1 MAGLREFFR
10 SDAFVPTTSVFP
22 PIDTDR
28 LAADLALAKEGRTR
42 GSQNQPGGDE
52 DSLDPVEARIIERV
66 GDLRRKGLDTYSEN
80 VRVYNARLNRAA
92 DAREEVEIAASQARG
107 DFQSAVAVWQA
118 RMAAPSA
125 RVTDAIASLR
135 RFRAEHG
142 VAHVAREANFMSW
155 LFVALLV
162 LVIES
167 AANALLFSRAMSQGF
182 VGGLAIAGSIS
193 AVNIA
198 IAGLATYFGRNLN
211 HRRLH
216 WKLFGLVASII
227 GIVLCLAFNL
237 GVAHLRDA
245 LEAGLELDE
254 ALAKSWQTAWQTPF
268 ALHSFLS
275 AVLMLLGI
283 IAAIFVGLKTYH
295 TIDVYPGYPDIY
307 ATVNRSRED
316 YAGHLKNAIDTLEDS
331 RDSAIDGLRDA
342 NQQMRLWIREA
353 VDALY
358 GHSSLRLELD
368 RFIEHCDTKA
378 NALLAVYRDANRA
391 GRARSE
397 GQPEVPPHFNTVYEF
412 PEAILPRPA
421 EEVRDDAVAEQRRVN
436 ALVSTA
442 IADIERAY
450 GESIAAYPSIAD
462 LERAIASGGA
472 VLSLAEPAASN

>member
-1 MAGLREFFR
+1 M
-10 SDAFVPTTSVFP
+10 
-22 PIDTDR
+22 
-28 LAADLALAKEGRTR
+28 
-42 GSQNQPGGDE
+42 
-52 DSLDPVEARIIERV
+52 
-66 GDLRRKGLDTYSEN
+66 
-80 VRVYNARLNRAA
+80 
-92 DAREEVEIAASQARG
+92 
-107 DFQSAVAVWQA
+107 
-118 RMAAPSA
+118 
-125 RVTDAIASLR
+125 
-135 RFRAEHG
+135 
-142 VAHVAREANFMSW
+142 
-155 LFVALLV
+155 
-162 LVIES
+162 
-167 AANALLFSRAMSQGF
+167 
-182 VGGLAIAGSIS
+182 
-193 AVNIA
+193 NIA

-316 YAGHLKNAIDTLEDS
+316 YAGHLKNAIDTLEDG

-378 NALLAVYRDANRA
+378 NALLSVYRDANRA
-391 GRARSE
+391 ARARGE
-397 GQPEVPPHFNTVYEF
+397 GQPEVPPHFNTAYKF

-442 IADIERAY
+442 IADIELAY
-450 GESIAAYPSIAD
+450 SKSIASYPSIAD

-472 VLSLAEPAASN
+472 VPFHDEPAASK